1 MGNNKKSQQKKP
13 HFCYHYGVSGHTHPN
28 CYKWLTTQQ
37 SNSMVSSGN
46 QNQFPSS
53 FAHLGDLLKA
63 LMFLSNLKGFNS
75 SPSSPNQKV
84 RSEERFFQ
92 GVEGKGLKWFSHFF
106 SLSPYVYALLVC
118 FALLFLS

>member
-1 MGNNKKSQQKKP
+1 MLSPGGQGQIP
-13 HFCYHYGVSGHTHPN
+13 
-28 CYKWLTTQQ
+28 
-37 SNSMVSSGN
+37 
-46 QNQFPSS
+46 PSLGP
-53 FAHLGDLLKA
+53 LGDLFKA
-63 LMFLSNLKGFNS
+63 LMFHSNLKGFNS